1 MKRSSL
7 WFYIPPPVIAGALIG
22 VWQYMSHRPPKTE
35 PDAAP
40 SANTQPAAGP
50 EISPLPPVSPVG
62 GAPTAAALPRPAVPP
77 VPAPPV
83 KTLAEAMALFPE
95 LANQIFPPD
104 RIADWLRQSDLLR
117 RIVASVDCM
126 ATGASPKGQ
135 LTFLAPTEAYRAEQK
150 ADRRWYASAANALR
164 TRAAIETFCL
174 AKPEA
179 VAAAYTR
186 LEPVFDQLYRDIGY
200 PDARFRDAL
209 ALASRVLL
217 TAPIPDQE
225 PALTRS
231 GTLYFYADPKL
242 EALYP
247 AQKQL
252 LRLGVDDARRIQK
265 QVLALAQALQ
275 LKLN

>member
-22 VWQYMSHRPPKTE
+22 VWQYMSHRQAPAE
-35 PDAAP
+35 PD
-40 SANTQPAAGP
+40 PAASASAQSAAKP
-50 EISPLPPVSPVG
+50 EVSPLPPISPVG
-62 GAPTAAALPRPAVPP
+62 SSPTTAAVPPPAVPAAP
-77 VPAPPV
+77 GPPV
-83 KTLAEAMALFPE
+83 KTLAEATALFPE
-95 LANQIFPPD
+95 MANQIFPPD
-104 RIADWLRQSDLLR
+104 RVADWLRQSDLLR

-135 LTFLAPTEAYRAEQK
+135 LAFLAPTEPYRAEQK
-150 ADRRWYASAANALR
+150 ANRRWYAATANALR

-200 PDARFRDAL
+200 PDAHFRDAL

-231 GTLYFYADPKL
+231 GTVYFYADPKL
-242 EALYP
+242 EGLYP

-252 LRLGVDDARRIQK
+252 LRLGVDDARRVQK